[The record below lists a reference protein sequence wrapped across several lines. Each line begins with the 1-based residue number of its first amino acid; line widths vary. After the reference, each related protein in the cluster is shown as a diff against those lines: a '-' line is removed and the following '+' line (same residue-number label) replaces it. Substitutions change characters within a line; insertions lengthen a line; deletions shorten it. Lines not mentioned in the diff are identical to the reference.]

1 MRPLLKTQEKDFQF
15 QSKINFQ
22 KLKKEKK
29 LQLKGRIE
37 NQEYYGAPV
46 PIKM

>member
-15 QSKINFQ
+15 QSKNKFSKI
-22 KLKKEKK
+22 KKEKK
-29 LQLKGRIE
+29 LQLKGRVE